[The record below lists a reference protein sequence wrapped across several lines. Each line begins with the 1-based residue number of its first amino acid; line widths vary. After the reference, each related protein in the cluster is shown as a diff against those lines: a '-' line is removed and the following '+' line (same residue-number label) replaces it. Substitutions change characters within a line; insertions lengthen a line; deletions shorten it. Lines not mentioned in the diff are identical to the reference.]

1 MKNSTEKLAK
11 WVAETSY
18 EDIPSEARKWSKYLI
33 LDTLGVA
40 MAGYLT
46 KIGKIVTNLIREFGG
61 TQQSTIV
68 GTGQKVPSA
77 LAAFANTKMSNALD
91 MDDCFANKSHFA
103 GDSVFPALALGETV
117 KASGKDL
124 IVATALGYD
133 LAARF
138 CCAMG
143 PDIILK
149 EPLFIDRFPVMGLSY
164 TLFAGVTGAT
174 KVLRYNKEKIA
185 LAWGVA
191 ASAAPMSNTKFDSDS
206 YWLPMVKYNEYGFT
220 GFTAVMSS
228 LLAGEGYTAPTK
240 VFDDPKGFYLKFGI
254 KPGSFDYDVFAGDL
268 GKRKFYITE
277 TQIKHYPC
285 CRWIN
290 GPCDLFKKIIE
301 ENDLQPQEIQSVNVK
316 SHPFLQL
323 PAWSTQDVSSGT
335 SAQFSTPHCMA
346 MIAFR
351 VPPAP
356 EWQSDKW
363 INDQRVKKFRK
374 KVTSEY
380 DHDFKE
386 AYEEYLNDLE
396 LKKTYNGF
404 GFRKIPHKVEVKA
417 RGKLFV
423 KEGVWTVGDPWD
435 ASTITTEK
443 QLVKKFKHI
452 ACCVKPSSEDWEKRI
467 DRIIELVLDLENIE
481 DLRELTETFI

>member
-1 MKNSTEKLAK
+1 MNSSTEKLAE

-18 EDIPSEARKWSKYLI
+18 EDIPPEARKWSKYLI

-46 KIGKIVTNLIREFGG
+46 KIGKIITSLMCKFGG

-68 GTGQKVPSA
+68 GAGQKVPSA
-77 LAAFANTKMSNALD
+77 LASFANTKMSNALD

-117 KASGKDL
+117 GASGKDL
-124 IVATALGYD
+124 ITATALSYD
-133 LAARF
+133 VAARF

-143 PDIILK
+143 PDVILK
-149 EPLFIDRFPVMGLSY
+149 EPLFIDRFPVMGMSY
-164 TLFAGVTGAT
+164 TVFAGVTGAT
-174 KVLRYNKEKIA
+174 KILRYNKEKIA
-185 LAWGVA
+185 LALGIA

-228 LLAGEGYTAPTK
+228 LLAGDGYTAPTR
-240 VFDDPKGFYLKFGI
+240 VFDDPNGFYLKFGT
-254 KPGSFDYDVFAGDL
+254 KPGSFNHNIFSGDL
-268 GKRKFYITE
+268 GKRRFYITE

-285 CRWIN
+285 CRWLN
-290 GPCDLFKKIIE
+290 GPCDLFRRIIE
-301 ENDLQPQEIQSVNVK
+301 ENDLQPRDIQSVKVK

-323 PAWSTQDVSSGT
+323 PAWSTQEVSSGT

-351 VPPAP
+351 VQLGP

-363 INDQRVKKFRK
+363 INNQKVKEFRK
-374 KVTSEY
+374 KVTTEY
-380 DHDFKE
+380 NPDFKK
-386 AYEEYLNDLE
+386 AYKEYLNDSK

-404 GFRKIPHKVEVKA
+404 GFRKIPHKVEVRA
-417 RGKLFV
+417 RGRLFV
-423 KEGVWTVGDPWD
+423 KEDVWTIGDPWNK
-435 ASTITTEK
+435 STITTEE
-443 QLVKKFKHI
+443 QLVKKFRSI
-452 ACCVKPSSEDWEKRI
+452 ACHLKPGSEDWKERI
-467 DRIIELVLDLENIE
+467 NQIIELVLNLERVS
-481 DLRELTETFI
+481 DLREITEFVE